1 VTKNYMIID
10 KATGLYFV
18 GNAGQGK
25 FEFGPRHK
33 ARRFPSANFAAYVV
47 KHLSQ
52 SAEGSFEITTP
63 GAADQRTTRRSKG

>member
-33 ARRFPSANFAAYVV
+33 ARRFPSANLGPPT
-47 KHLSQ
+47 K
-52 SAEGSFEITTP
+52 ERP
-63 GAADQRTTRRSKG
+63 GEARDEKNVSDSLFKDSPALDRDAG